1 MKKKDFID
9 LYDNYFINKNRIDIN
24 KVKLE
29 VFELI
34 KKSLLTIKNNGI
46 IFTCGNGGST
56 AEADHLT
63 AELIVKYNKV
73 RAPIKSLNL
82 NNSFS
87 SITAHSNDFDYD
99 SFLTR
104 HAQAMTSKKDMVI
117 CFSTSGKSKNILS
130 LIKYLNSK
138 NIPNFLLT
146 GLDFEE
152 TNYTGLTKKIII
164 DSKKTSYIQETHL
177 EIIHILCEA
186 IDRIK

>member
-1 MKKKDFID
+1 MNKKDFIN
-9 LYDNYFINKNRIDIN
+9 LYDNYYINKKSIDIH
-24 KVKLE
+24 KRKLE
-29 VFELI
+29 IFELI
-34 KKSLLTIKNNGI
+34 KKVLSTIKNNGI
-46 IFTCGNGGST
+46 IFTCGNGGSA

-63 AELIVKYNKV
+63 SELIVKYDKV

-104 HAQAMTSKKDMVI
+104 HAQSMTNKKDIVI

-130 LIKYLNSK
+130 LIKYLNGK

-146 GLDFEE
+146 GLSFEE
-152 TNYTGLTKKIII
+152 TNYTDFTKKIII